1 MQNCKAMKF
10 MLLATLASLSLA
22 FYTLDEGIGIGDPM
36 PMADAQMKDVSGKLL
51 SLKDVKGDKGTLVI
65 FSCNTCPF
73 VIATQDRYQ
82 AVAKMAKANGLGL
95 MVVNSN
101 EAQRMGVDSYAA
113 MQEYAKDQSYTFP
126 YVMDEN
132 HALADAFGATRT
144 PDVFL
149 FDAEDKLVYKGAIDD
164 SHRDAGAVKEKFL
177 EKAIKHLSQGEAIDP
192 AETKAVGCTIK
203 RVSK

>member
-1 MQNCKAMKF
+1 MKF

-22 FYTLDEGIGIGDPM
+22 FYTLDEGIGIGDSM
-36 PMADAQMKDVSGKLL
+36 PMANAKMKDVSGKLI
-51 SLKDVKGDKGTLVI
+51 SLEEVKGKKGTLVI

-73 VIATQDRYQ
+73 VIATQDRYHE
-82 AVAKMAKANGLGL
+82 VAKMAKANGLGL

-113 MQEYAKDQSYTFP
+113 MQDYAKDQNYSFP
-126 YVMDEN
+126 YVLDEN
-132 HALADAFGATRT
+132 HVLADAFGATRT

-149 FDAEDKLVYKGAIDD
+149 FDAKDKLVYKGAIDD
-164 SHRDAGAVKEKFL
+164 SHRDATAVKEKFL
-177 EKAIKHLSQGEAIDP
+177 ENAIKNLSQGKPIDP
-192 AETKAVGCTIK
+192 SETKAVGCTIK

>member
-1 MQNCKAMKF
+1 MKF
-10 MLLATLASLSLA
+10 MLLATLASFSLA
-22 FYTLDEGIGIGDPM
+22 FFTLKEGIGIGDSM
-36 PMADAQMKDVSGKLL
+36 PMADAKMKDVSGKFL
-51 SLKDVKGDKGTLVI
+51 SLEEVKEENGTLVI

-73 VIATQDRYQ
+73 VIATQDRYHE
-82 AVAKMAKANGLGL
+82 VAKMAKANGLGL

-113 MQEYAKDQSYTFP
+113 MQDYAKDQNYTFP
-126 YVMDEN
+126 YVLDN
-132 HALADAFGATRT
+132 HHALADAFGATRT

-149 FDAEDKLVYKGAIDD
+149 FDAEDRLVYKGAIDD

-177 EKAIKHLSQGEAIDP
+177 EKAIKHLSQGKAIDP